1 MMMSKKAAPE
11 KAPTKVNNCTQDKVF
26 MVVLHIILAFI
37 LVMVI
42 YPLLFVVFASVSDPQ
57 YVNSGA
63 LLLYPK
69 GFNLLGY
76 QQVFRDQR
84 ILIGYANTIYYTVFG
99 TILAVAVNMMAGYSL
114 SRDDL
119 PGRGMIMALFVFT
132 MYFGGGMIPFYLIV
146 RNLHLTNTRA
156 ILVLL
161 GGTSVYNMI
170 IVRSFFVSTIPREL
184 QEAAEIDGCG
194 IARFFVS
201 IVMPLSKAIT
211 AVIVLYCAV
220 GQWNAYFNALI
231 FISDRDKFPLQI
243 FLREILL
250 TAKTYESAEVLSTLS
265 GDDLAR
271 MQRMSEVTKYGVIVV
286 STLPII
292 ALSPFLQ
299 KYFVKGVM
307 IGSLK
312 G

>member
-1 MMMSKKAAPE
+1 M
-11 KAPTKVNNCTQDKVF
+11 TVLY
-26 MVVLHIILAFI
+26 VVLA
-37 LVMVI
+37 LVLIVVI
-42 YPLLFVVFASVSDPQ
+42 YPLLFVLFASMSDPQ

-84 ILIGYANTIYYTVFG
+84 ILIGYGNTIYYTVFG
-99 TILAVAVNMMAGYSL
+99 TILAVAVNMMGGYAL

-119 PGRGMIMALFVFT
+119 PGRGIVMALFVFT

-146 RNLHLTNTRA
+146 RNLHLTNTR
-156 ILVLL
+156 IDNWRWL

-170 IVRSFFVSTIPREL
+170 IARSFFISTIPREL

-194 IARFFVS
+194 TGRFFFS

-211 AVIVLYCAV
+211 AVIVLYCAA

-250 TAKTYESAEVLSTLS
+250 TAKTYEGADALKHAERRRPGAYAAHERGNKVWRNSSKHPADNSALSVPSEVLRE
-265 GDDLAR
+265 GRNDRFAR
-271 MQRMSEVTKYGVIVV
+271 R
-286 STLPII
+286 II
-292 ALSPFLQ
+292 N
-299 KYFVKGVM
+299 
-307 IGSLK
+307 
-312 G
+312 

>member
-1 MMMSKKAAPE
+1 MKRQKE
-11 KAPTKVNNCTQDKVF
+11 KTALTHINNCAQDKVF
-26 MVVLHIILAFI
+26 MTVLHVVLA
-37 LVMVI
+37 LVLIVVI
-42 YPLLFVVFASVSDPQ
+42 YPLLFVVFASMSDPQ

-84 ILIGYANTIYYTVFG
+84 ILIGYGNTIYYTVFG
-99 TILAVAVNMMAGYSL
+99 TILAVAVNMMGGYAL

-119 PGRGMIMALFVFT
+119 PGRGIVMALFVFT

-146 RNLHLTNTRA
+146 RNLHLTNTRT

-170 IVRSFFVSTIPREL
+170 IARSFFISTIPREL

-194 IARFFVS
+194 TGRFFFS

-250 TAKTYESAEVLSTLS
+250 TAKTYESADVLSTLS

-292 ALSPFLQ
+292 ALYPFLQ

>member
-1 MMMSKKAAPE
+1 MKRQKE
-11 KAPTKVNNCTQDKVF
+11 KTALTHINNCAQDKVF
-26 MVVLHIILAFI
+26 MTVLYVVLA
-37 LVMVI
+37 LVLIVVI
-42 YPLLFVVFASVSDPQ
+42 YPLLFVLFASMSDPQ

-84 ILIGYANTIYYTVFG
+84 ILIGYGNTIYYTMFG
-99 TILAVAVNMMAGYSL
+99 TILAVAVNMMGGYAL

-119 PGRGMIMALFVFT
+119 PGRGIVMALFVFT

-146 RNLHLTNTRA
+146 RNLHLTNTRT

-170 IVRSFFVSTIPREL
+170 IARSFFISTIPREL

-194 IARFFVS
+194 TGRFFFS

-250 TAKTYESAEVLSTLS
+250 TAKTYESADVLSTLS

-292 ALSPFLQ
+292 ALYPFLQ

>member
-1 MMMSKKAAPE
+1 MKRQKE
-11 KAPTKVNNCTQDKVF
+11 KTALTHINNCAQDKIF
-26 MVVLHIILAFI
+26 MTVLYVVLAFVLI
-37 LVMVI
+37 VVI
-42 YPLLFVVFASVSDPQ
+42 YPLLFVVFASMSDPQ

-84 ILIGYANTIYYTVFG
+84 ILIGYGNTIYYTVFG
-99 TILAVAVNMMAGYSL
+99 TILAVAVNMMGGYAL

-119 PGRGMIMALFVFT
+119 PGRGIVMALFVFT

-146 RNLHLTNTRA
+146 RNLHLTNTRT

-170 IVRSFFVSTIPREL
+170 IARSFFISTIPREL

-194 IARFFVS
+194 TGRFFFS

-250 TAKTYESAEVLSTLS
+250 TAKTYESADVLSTLS

-292 ALSPFLQ
+292 ALYPFLQ

>member
-1 MMMSKKAAPE
+1 MKRQKE
-11 KAPTKVNNCTQDKVF
+11 KTALTHINNCAQDKVF
-26 MVVLHIILAFI
+26 MTVLHVVLA
-37 LVMVI
+37 LVLIVVI
-42 YPLLFVVFASVSDPQ
+42 YPLLFVLFASMSDPQ

-84 ILIGYANTIYYTVFG
+84 ILIGYGNTIYYTVFG
-99 TILAVAVNMMAGYSL
+99 TILAVAVNMMGGYAL

-119 PGRGMIMALFVFT
+119 PGRGIVMALFVFT

-146 RNLHLTNTRA
+146 RNLHLTNTRT

-170 IVRSFFVSTIPREL
+170 IARSFFISTIPREL

-194 IARFFVS
+194 TGRFFFS

-250 TAKTYESAEVLSTLS
+250 TAKTYESADVLSTLS

-292 ALSPFLQ
+292 ALYPFLQ

>member
-1 MMMSKKAAPE
+1 MVVSKKA
-11 KAPTKVNNCTQDKVF
+11 APTKVNNCLQDKVF
-26 MVVLHIILAFI
+26 MVVLHVILAFI
-37 LVMVI
+37 LVIVV
-42 YPLLFVVFASVSDPQ
+42 YPLLFVLFASVSDPQ

-99 TILAVAVNMMAGYSL
+99 TALAVAVNMMAGYAL

-119 PGRGMIMALFVFT
+119 PGRGIIMALFVFT

-156 ILVLL
+156 ILILL

-194 IARFFVS
+194 TARFFASV
-201 IVMPLSKAIT
+201 VMPLSKAIT

-292 ALSPFLQ
+292 ALYPFLQ

>member
-1 MMMSKKAAPE
+1 MKRQKE
-11 KAPTKVNNCTQDKVF
+11 KTALTHINNCAQDKVF
-26 MVVLHIILAFI
+26 MTVLYVVLA
-37 LVMVI
+37 LVLIVVI
-42 YPLLFVVFASVSDPQ
+42 YPLLFVVFASMSDPQ

-84 ILIGYANTIYYTVFG
+84 ILIGYGNTIYYTVFG
-99 TILAVAVNMMAGYSL
+99 TMLAVAVNMMGGYAL

-119 PGRGMIMALFVFT
+119 PGRGIVMALFVFT

-146 RNLHLTNTRA
+146 RNLHLTNTRT

-170 IVRSFFVSTIPREL
+170 IVRSFFISTIPREL

-194 IARFFVS
+194 TGRFFFS

-250 TAKTYESAEVLSTLS
+250 TAKTYESADVLSTLS

-292 ALSPFLQ
+292 ALYPFLQ

>member
-1 MMMSKKAAPE
+1 MKRQKE
-11 KAPTKVNNCTQDKVF
+11 KTALTHINNCAQDKVF
-26 MVVLHIILAFI
+26 MTVLYVVLT
-37 LVMVI
+37 LVLIVVI
-42 YPLLFVVFASVSDPQ
+42 YPLLFVVFASMSDPQ

-84 ILIGYANTIYYTVFG
+84 ILIGYGNTIYYTVFG
-99 TILAVAVNMMAGYSL
+99 TILAVAVNMMGGYAL

-119 PGRGMIMALFVFT
+119 PGRGIVMALFVFT

-146 RNLHLTNTRA
+146 RNLHLTNTRT

-170 IVRSFFVSTIPREL
+170 IARSFFICTIPREL

-194 IARFFVS
+194 TGRFFFS

-250 TAKTYESAEVLSTLS
+250 TAKTYESADVLSTLS

-292 ALSPFLQ
+292 ALYPFLQ

>member
-1 MMMSKKAAPE
+1 MKRQKE
-11 KAPTKVNNCTQDKVF
+11 KTALTHINNCAQDKVF
-26 MVVLHIILAFI
+26 MTVLYVVLA
-37 LVMVI
+37 LVLIVVI
-42 YPLLFVVFASVSDPQ
+42 YPLLFVVFASMSDPQ

-84 ILIGYANTIYYTVFG
+84 ILIGYGNAIYYTVFG
-99 TILAVAVNMMAGYSL
+99 TILAVAVNMMGGYAL

-119 PGRGMIMALFVFT
+119 PGRGIVMALFVFT

-146 RNLHLTNTRA
+146 RNLHLTNTRT

-170 IVRSFFVSTIPREL
+170 IARSFFISTIPREL

-194 IARFFVS
+194 TGRFFFS

-250 TAKTYESAEVLSTLS
+250 TAKTYESADVLSTLS

-292 ALSPFLQ
+292 ALYPFLQ

>member
-1 MMMSKKAAPE
+1 MKRQKE
-11 KAPTKVNNCTQDKVF
+11 KTALTHINNCAQDKAF
-26 MVVLHIILAFI
+26 MTVLYVVLA
-37 LVMVI
+37 LVLIVVI
-42 YPLLFVVFASVSDPQ
+42 YPLLFVLFASMSDPQ

-84 ILIGYANTIYYTVFG
+84 ILIGYGNTIYYTVFG
-99 TILAVAVNMMAGYSL
+99 TILAVAINMMGGYAL

-119 PGRGMIMALFVFT
+119 PGRGIVMALFVFT

-146 RNLHLTNTRA
+146 RNLHLTNTRT

-170 IVRSFFVSTIPREL
+170 IVRSFFISTIPREL

-194 IARFFVS
+194 TGRFFFS

-250 TAKTYESAEVLSTLS
+250 TAKTYESADVLSTLS

-292 ALSPFLQ
+292 ALYPFLQ

>member
-1 MMMSKKAAPE
+1 MKRQKE
-11 KAPTKVNNCTQDKVF
+11 KTALTHINNCAQDKVF
-26 MVVLHIILAFI
+26 MTVLYVVLA
-37 LVMVI
+37 LVLIVVV
-42 YPLLFVVFASVSDPQ
+42 YPLLFVLFASMSDPQ

-84 ILIGYANTIYYTVFG
+84 ILIGYGNTIYYTVFG
-99 TILAVAVNMMAGYSL
+99 TMLAVAVNMMGGYAL

-119 PGRGMIMALFVFT
+119 PGRGIVMALFVFT

-146 RNLHLTNTRA
+146 RNLHLTNTRT

-170 IVRSFFVSTIPREL
+170 IARSFFISTIPREL

-194 IARFFVS
+194 TGRFFFS

-250 TAKTYESAEVLSTLS
+250 TAKTYESADVLSTLS

-292 ALSPFLQ
+292 ALYPFLQ

>member
-1 MMMSKKAAPE
+1 MKRQKE
-11 KAPTKVNNCTQDKVF
+11 KTALTHINNCAQDKVF
-26 MVVLHIILAFI
+26 MTVLYIVLA
-37 LVMVI
+37 LVLIVVI
-42 YPLLFVVFASVSDPQ
+42 YPLLFVVFASMSDPQ

-84 ILIGYANTIYYTVFG
+84 ILIGYGNTIYYTVFG
-99 TILAVAVNMMAGYSL
+99 TILAVAVNMMGGYAL

-119 PGRGMIMALFVFT
+119 PGRGIVMALFVFT

-146 RNLHLTNTRA
+146 RNLHLTNTRT

-170 IVRSFFVSTIPREL
+170 IARSFFISTIPREL

-194 IARFFVS
+194 TGRFFFS

-250 TAKTYESAEVLSTLS
+250 TAKTYESADVLSTLS

-292 ALSPFLQ
+292 ALYPFLQ

>member
-1 MMMSKKAAPE
+1 MKRQKE
-11 KAPTKVNNCTQDKVF
+11 KTALTHINNCAQDKVF
-26 MVVLHIILAFI
+26 MTVLYVVLA
-37 LVMVI
+37 LVLIVVI
-42 YPLLFVVFASVSDPQ
+42 YPLLFVLFASMSDPQ

-84 ILIGYANTIYYTVFG
+84 ILIGYGNTIYYTVFG
-99 TILAVAVNMMAGYSL
+99 TILAVAVNMMGGYAL

-119 PGRGMIMALFVFT
+119 PGRGIVMALLVFT

-146 RNLHLTNTRA
+146 RNLHLTNTRT

-170 IVRSFFVSTIPREL
+170 IARSFFISTIPREL

-194 IARFFVS
+194 TGRFFFS

-250 TAKTYESAEVLSTLS
+250 TAKTYESADVLSTLS

-292 ALSPFLQ
+292 ALYPFLQ

>member
-1 MMMSKKAAPE
+1 MKRQKE
-11 KAPTKVNNCTQDKVF
+11 KTALTHINNCAQDKVF
-26 MVVLHIILAFI
+26 MTVLYVVLA
-37 LVMVI
+37 LVLIVVI
-42 YPLLFVVFASVSDPQ
+42 YPLLFVVFAPMSDPQ

-84 ILIGYANTIYYTVFG
+84 ILIGYGNTIYYTVFG
-99 TILAVAVNMMAGYSL
+99 TILAVAVNMMGGYAL

-119 PGRGMIMALFVFT
+119 PGRGIVMALFVFT

-146 RNLHLTNTRA
+146 RNLHLTNTRT

-170 IVRSFFVSTIPREL
+170 IARSFFISTIPREL

-194 IARFFVS
+194 TGRFFFS

-250 TAKTYESAEVLSTLS
+250 TAKTYESADVLSTLS

-292 ALSPFLQ
+292 ALYPFLQ

>member
-1 MMMSKKAAPE
+1 MKRQKE
-11 KAPTKVNNCTQDKVF
+11 KTALTHINNCAQDKVF
-26 MVVLHIILAFI
+26 MTVLYVVLA
-37 LVMVI
+37 LVLIVVI
-42 YPLLFVVFASVSDPQ
+42 YPLLFVLFASMSDPQ
-57 YVNSGA
+57 HVTSGA
-63 LLLYPK
+63 MLLYPK

-84 ILIGYANTIYYTVFG
+84 ILIGYGNTIYYTVFG
-99 TILAVAVNMMAGYSL
+99 TILAVAVNMMGGYAL

-119 PGRGMIMALFVFT
+119 PGRGIVMALFVFT

-146 RNLHLTNTRA
+146 RNLHLTNTRT

-170 IVRSFFVSTIPREL
+170 IARSFFISTIPREL

-194 IARFFVS
+194 TGRFFFS

-250 TAKTYESAEVLSTLS
+250 TAKTYESADVLSTLS

-292 ALSPFLQ
+292 ALYPFLQ

>member
-1 MMMSKKAAPE
+1 MKRQKE
-11 KAPTKVNNCTQDKVF
+11 KTALAHINNCAQDKVF
-26 MVVLHIILAFI
+26 MTVLYVVLA
-37 LVMVI
+37 LVLIVVI
-42 YPLLFVVFASVSDPQ
+42 YPLLFVLFASMSDPQ

-84 ILIGYANTIYYTVFG
+84 ILIGYGNTIYYTVFG
-99 TILAVAVNMMAGYSL
+99 TILAVAVNMMGGYAL

-119 PGRGMIMALFVFT
+119 PGRGIVMALFVFT

-146 RNLHLTNTRA
+146 RNLHLTNTRT

-170 IVRSFFVSTIPREL
+170 IARSFFISTIPREL

-194 IARFFVS
+194 TGRFFFS

-250 TAKTYESAEVLSTLS
+250 TAKTYESADVLSTLS

-292 ALSPFLQ
+292 ALYPFLQ

>member
-1 MMMSKKAAPE
+1 MKRQKE
-11 KAPTKVNNCTQDKVF
+11 KTALTHINNCAQDNVF
-26 MVVLHIILAFI
+26 MTVLYVVLA
-37 LVMVI
+37 LVLIVVI
-42 YPLLFVVFASVSDPQ
+42 YPLLFVLFASMSDPQ

-84 ILIGYANTIYYTVFG
+84 ILIGYGNTIYYTVFG
-99 TILAVAVNMMAGYSL
+99 TILAVAINMMGGYAL

-119 PGRGMIMALFVFT
+119 PGRGIVMALFVFT

-146 RNLHLTNTRA
+146 RNLHLTNTRT

-170 IVRSFFVSTIPREL
+170 IVRSFFISTIPREL

-194 IARFFVS
+194 TGRFFFS

-250 TAKTYESAEVLSTLS
+250 TAKTYESADVLSTLS

-292 ALSPFLQ
+292 ALYPFLQ

>member
-1 MMMSKKAAPE
+1 MKRQKE
-11 KAPTKVNNCTQDKVF
+11 KTALTHINNCAQDKVF
-26 MVVLHIILAFI
+26 MTVLHVVLA
-37 LVMVI
+37 LVLIVVI
-42 YPLLFVVFASVSDPQ
+42 YPLLFVVFASMSDPQ

-84 ILIGYANTIYYTVFG
+84 ILIGYGNTIYYTVFG
-99 TILAVAVNMMAGYSL
+99 TILAVAVNMMGGYAL

-119 PGRGMIMALFVFT
+119 PGRGIVMALFVFT

-146 RNLHLTNTRA
+146 RNLHLTNTRT

-170 IVRSFFVSTIPREL
+170 IVRSFFISTIPREL

-194 IARFFVS
+194 TGRFFFS

-250 TAKTYESAEVLSTLS
+250 TAKTYESADVLSTLS

-292 ALSPFLQ
+292 ALYPFLQ

>member
-1 MMMSKKAAPE
+1 MKRQKE
-11 KAPTKVNNCTQDKVF
+11 KTALTHINNCAQDKVF
-26 MVVLHIILAFI
+26 MTVLHVVLAFVLI
-37 LVMVI
+37 VVI
-42 YPLLFVVFASVSDPQ
+42 YPLLFVLFASMSDPQ
-57 YVNSGA
+57 YVNSGT

-84 ILIGYANTIYYTVFG
+84 ILIGYGNTIYYTVFG
-99 TILAVAVNMMAGYSL
+99 TILAVAVNMMGGYAL

-119 PGRGMIMALFVFT
+119 PGRGIVMALFVFT

-146 RNLHLTNTRA
+146 RNLHLTNTRT

-170 IVRSFFVSTIPREL
+170 IARSFFISTIPREL

-194 IARFFVS
+194 TGRFFFS

-250 TAKTYESAEVLSTLS
+250 TAKTYESADVLSTLS

-292 ALSPFLQ
+292 ALYPFLQ

>member
-1 MMMSKKAAPE
+1 MKRQKE
-11 KAPTKVNNCTQDKVF
+11 KTALTHINNCAQDKAF
-26 MVVLHIILAFI
+26 MTVLHVVLAFVLI
-37 LVMVI
+37 VVI
-42 YPLLFVVFASVSDPQ
+42 YPLLFVLFASMSDPQ

-84 ILIGYANTIYYTVFG
+84 ILIGYGNTIYYTVFG
-99 TILAVAVNMMAGYSL
+99 TILAVAVNMMGGYAL

-119 PGRGMIMALFVFT
+119 PGRGIVMALFVFT

-146 RNLHLTNTRA
+146 RNLHLTNTRT

-170 IVRSFFVSTIPREL
+170 IARSFFISTIPREL

-194 IARFFVS
+194 TGRFFFS

-250 TAKTYESAEVLSTLS
+250 TAKTYESADVLSTLS

-292 ALSPFLQ
+292 ALYPFLQ

>member
-1 MMMSKKAAPE
+1 MKRQKE
-11 KAPTKVNNCTQDKVF
+11 KTALTHINNCAQDKVF
-26 MVVLHIILAFI
+26 MTVLYVVLA
-37 LVMVI
+37 LVLIVVI
-42 YPLLFVVFASVSDPQ
+42 YPLLFVLFASMSDPQ

-84 ILIGYANTIYYTVFG
+84 ILIGYGNTIYYTVFG
-99 TILAVAVNMMAGYSL
+99 TILAVAVNMMGGYAL

-119 PGRGMIMALFVFT
+119 PGRSIVMALFVFT

-146 RNLHLTNTRA
+146 RNLHLTNTRT

-170 IVRSFFVSTIPREL
+170 IARSFFISTIPREL

-194 IARFFVS
+194 TGRFFFS

-250 TAKTYESAEVLSTLS
+250 TAKTYESADVLSTLS

-292 ALSPFLQ
+292 ALYPFLQ

>member
-1 MMMSKKAAPE
+1 MKRQKE
-11 KAPTKVNNCTQDKVF
+11 KTALTHINNCAQDKVF
-26 MVVLHIILAFI
+26 MTVLHVVLA
-37 LVMVI
+37 LVLIVVI
-42 YPLLFVVFASVSDPQ
+42 YPLLFVLFASMSDPQ

-84 ILIGYANTIYYTVFG
+84 ILIGYGNTIYYTVFG
-99 TILAVAVNMMAGYSL
+99 TILAVAVNMMGGYAL

-119 PGRGMIMALFVFT
+119 PGRGIVMALFVFT

-146 RNLHLTNTRA
+146 RNLHLTNTRT

-170 IVRSFFVSTIPREL
+170 IARSFFISTIPREL

-194 IARFFVS
+194 TGRFFFS
-201 IVMPLSKAIT
+201 IVMPLTKAIT

-250 TAKTYESAEVLSTLS
+250 TAKTYESADVLSTLS

-292 ALSPFLQ
+292 ALYPFLQ

>member
-1 MMMSKKAAPE
+1 MKRQKE
-11 KAPTKVNNCTQDKVF
+11 KTALTHINNCAQDKVF
-26 MVVLHIILAFI
+26 MTVLYVVLA
-37 LVMVI
+37 LVLIVVI
-42 YPLLFVVFASVSDPQ
+42 YPLLFVVFASMSDPQ

-63 LLLYPK
+63 LLLHPK

-84 ILIGYANTIYYTVFG
+84 ILIGYGNTIYYTVFG
-99 TILAVAVNMMAGYSL
+99 TILAVAVNMMGGYAL

-119 PGRGMIMALFVFT
+119 PGRGIVMALFVFT

-146 RNLHLTNTRA
+146 RNLHLTNTRT

-170 IVRSFFVSTIPREL
+170 IARSFFISTIPREL

-194 IARFFVS
+194 TGRFFFS

-250 TAKTYESAEVLSTLS
+250 TAKTYESADVLSTLS

-292 ALSPFLQ
+292 ALYPFLQ